1 MRTDQSSSEIQYGM
15 SWSPPYARYLG
26 ISSEAGLEAAITELK
41 VQHVRFSTEWSSL
54 EPEPGQFD
62 WRDLDRHLD
71 LLAAHEI
78 PVTLAIGFKTP
89 RWPECSH
96 PVWANHLS
104 RIDREKAL
112 RIYLKALV
120 MHVRA
125 VLRSSPGKWRMSHSF
140 PSAPVSH
147 VAHRHCS
154 EYDLIRG
161 LVLRAYHR
169 KLPSPIQVSL
179 EPGSRLPP

>member
-120 MHVRA
+120 MHTRRPEIVA
-125 VLRSSPGKWRMSHSF
+125 WQVENEPFF
-140 PSAPVSH
+140 PFGACQP
-147 VAHRHCS
+147 
-154 EYDLIRG
+154 RG
-161 LVLRAYHR
+161 ASTL
-169 KLPSPIQVSL
+169 Q
-179 EPGSRLPP
+179 